1 MIDAIRA
8 VLEILGF
15 GLLLLAGG
23 VITLNALLTYRGA
36 SAMLVVPSIL
46 GILGLRSLE
55 IAWRVDMLAFLPF
68 FLAIVALDLGSVLM
82 VEGVVR
88 IYTWVRK

>member
-1 MIDAIRA
+1 MIDTIRA

-15 GLLLLAGG
+15 GLRLLAGG
-23 VITLNALLTYRGA
+23 VITFNAFLTYRGA
-36 SAMLVVPSIL
+36 SAILIVPSIL
-46 GILGLRSLE
+46 GILGLESLA
-55 IAWRVDMLAFLPF
+55 IAWRVDIAFFPY
-68 FLAIVALDLGSVLM
+68 FLAIVALDFGSVLM